1 MPTKTAPRPKAPE
14 TTDNTAPEATFDI
27 FRRWGYL
34 QASLDPLG
42 QYLAP
47 EPFPTPAPDGPD
59 AEEARKYYCGSI
71 GAEFMHIPSPE
82 KRAWIQHQ
90 LEAEFTA
97 TGTARIL
104 TGLIRADIFE

>member
-1 MPTKTAPRPKAPE
+1 MPPKIEPVPKATV
-14 TTDNTAPEATFDI
+14 TTENSIRKATFDI

-59 AEEARKYYCGSI
+59 AEEARRYYSGTI
-71 GAEFMHIPSPE
+71 GAEFMHIPSGE
-82 KRAWIQHQ
+82 KRAWIQQ
-90 LEAEFTA
+90 RLEREYKTSD
-97 TGTARIL
+97 TARIL
-104 TGLIRADIFE
+104 